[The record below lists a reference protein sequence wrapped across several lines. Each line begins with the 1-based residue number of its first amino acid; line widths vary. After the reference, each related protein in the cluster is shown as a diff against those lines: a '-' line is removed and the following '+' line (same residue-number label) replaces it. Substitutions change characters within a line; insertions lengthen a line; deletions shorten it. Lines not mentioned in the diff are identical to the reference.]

1 MTSDV
6 NTPKEKKFFEFTT
19 TYSDPKTSSKD
30 EYFIQ
35 MKLED
40 NKLNFI
46 AGKKNT
52 ISDIKYTSSFSFE
65 ELKQNRILNL
75 FSSINEIYESILG
88 IIKTKNNQSLENNQL
103 IYIEKEGSFNL
114 KIPINLGK
122 IEEIYFEL
130 KAQEYT
136 IEEKYKNLL
145 DIVTDLRIRVKNM

>member
-1 MTSDV
+1 
-6 NTPKEKKFFEFTT
+6 
-19 TYSDPKTSSKD
+19 
-30 EYFIQ
+30 

-46 AGKKNT
+46 AERKND
-52 ISDIKYTSSFSFE
+52 ISDIKYTSSYSFE

-122 IEEIYFEL
+122 IEEIYF
-130 KAQEYT
+130 
-136 IEEKYKNLL
+136 
-145 DIVTDLRIRVKNM
+145 